1 MVVNFNKILNETN
14 NEQNV
19 NNLMRQF
26 NTRSQASNA
35 SDNSLVRNLELSTNL
50 FKEDAYEKNSRIK
63 NATIK
68 VTKPSLVMYNVTVK
82 NNEPIGLTALAQ
94 RIKGPFEKHVFENN
108 GITIQVVKVTGY
120 VGRFQPAFTINNT
133 YARKN
138 LVPNTGRIFAI
149 DFYIKVTLGPE
160 IVNATLTL
168 FKNGTMKLSGGYL
181 SQNKENVDNDF
192 YFEAQPE
199 MIREYIVNTYTDGQ
213 QFLRKKFTFN
223 NVVGEFRVNKGFNL
237 ATIIAMARG
246 SNYNIGYE
254 PELSHLLKFK
264 SDGYNFTFSQ
274 NGLIQIRGLKE
285 QDALDKAYVVGLKFI
300 NDMTAFHKAHPRMGL
315 LYKDRTL
322 PAVRRKKQH
331 VLNTNAPAPN
341 ITRRGTTCP
350 MKRRPSPYSMQGQC
364 PKEGC
369 YVKPNPQ
376 GQPCCYKVPKNT
388 SYSEKRVQN
397 AFAKANVRVP
407 SKVRRVFNFGN
418 NTNNKRNNT
427 SHGPINVR
435 VKFNDK
441 LGLKIGTRQCSRY
454 TKVALVDIARR
465 LGLAVKPEMTK
476 PVLCELIGS
485 RATNVTNMYTTFK
498 NGNRT
503 YEVSGSTV
511 ANLRIGERFART
523 YKRDVLLRFAR
534 ALHLGVPEGATIA
547 QICAAIA
554 SAAGTRSR
562 PASASSRSSSSSRTS
577 PSSSSSS
584 SSSSSRTSS
593 SNSRSSSSSSS
604 RSSSSSSSSPSSMT
618 NAQALNIALTQLR
631 LTEPL
636 IKEDIRK
643 LYGANVPNF
652 DRRAK
657 EVYKII
663 EASFS
668 RNIGYGK
675 VPMGKSGMPLRSG
688 IQKMKETI
696 VKSWKN
702 AENWHAG
709 ENWTPYKKSPNVRK
723 NNLGQIRAH
732 LANKNAE
739 EL

>member
-1 MVVNFNKILNETN
+1 MVVNFNKLLQSN
-14 NEQNV
+14 NEM
-19 NNLMRQF
+19 NNLLRQL
-26 NTRSQASNA
+26 NSRSQASSAN
-35 SDNSLVRNLELSTNL
+35 DNNLVRNLELSTNL
-50 FKEDAYEKNSRIK
+50 FKEDAYNKNSRIH

-82 NNEPIGLTALAQ
+82 NNEPIGLTALAR
-94 RIKGPFEKHVFENN
+94 RIQGPFEKHVFENN
-108 GITIQVVKVTGY
+108 GITIQVVKVTGFM
-120 VGRFQPAFTINNT
+120 GRFQPAFIINNT

-138 LVPNTGRIFAI
+138 LVANTSRIFAL

-168 FKNGTMKLSGGYL
+168 FKNGTIKMSGGYL
-181 SQNKENVDNDF
+181 SQNKEDVDNDF

-213 QFLRKKFTFN
+213 KFLRKKFEFN

-237 ATIIAMARG
+237 ATIAAMAQG

-264 SDGYNFTFSQ
+264 SEGYNFTFSQ
-274 NGLIQIRGLKE
+274 NGLVQIRGIKE
-285 QDALDKAYVVGLKFI
+285 QDALDKAYVVAIKFI
-300 NDMTAFHKAHPRMGL
+300 NDMTAFHKTHARLGL
-315 LYKDRTL
+315 LYKNRTT
-322 PAVRRKKQH
+322 PEFRRKKQH
-331 VLNTNAPAPN
+331 VLNTSAPAPN
-341 ITRRGTTCP
+341 VTRRGTSCP
-350 MKRRPSPYSMQGQC
+350 KGRRPSPYSMQGQC

-388 SYSEKRVQN
+388 GYSEKRVQN

-407 SKVRRVFNFGN
+407 NKVRRVFNFGN
-418 NTNNKRNNT
+418 NTNAKRNNT

-435 VKFNDK
+435 VKFNEK

-465 LGLAVKPEMTK
+465 LGLAVRPEMTK
-476 PVLCELIGS
+476 PALCELIAS
-485 RATNVTNMYTTFK
+485 RATNVTNQHTTFK

-503 YEVSGSTV
+503 YAVSGSTV

-534 ALHLGVPEGATIA
+534 ALHLGVPESATIA

-554 SAAGTRSR
+554 SAAGT
-562 PASASSRSSSSSRTS
+562 SASSAGTRSSSNSK
-577 PSSSSSS
+577 S
-584 SSSSSRTSS
+584 SSSSSRP
-593 SNSRSSSSSSS
+593 SSSSSK
-604 RSSSSSSSSPSSMT
+604 SSSPSPT
-618 NAQALNIALTQLR
+618 NNQALNIALTQLR
-631 LTEPL
+631 LTSPL

-652 DRRAK
+652 DRRAR
-657 EVYKII
+657 EVYQII

-696 VKSWKN
+696 VKAWKN

-723 NNLGQIRAH
+723 NNLGQIKAH